1 MRLKKLIEKQEE
13 AALKDVERLFLFD
26 FCRMI
31 FFSVSSIIL
40 LLTFVFRLAV
50 IDGPSMNNTLQ
61 HGDCVLITNYQTF
74 FDYTP
79 GLNLKAGDVVAVAPD
94 IESHHEHKI
103 DNAFIKRVIATEGQT
118 IGFDTQKGAVY
129 IDGKIIKEPYI
140 SSKTLKSVEWN
151 IPDKIPEGKV
161 FVMGDNRAVSVDSRS
176 SRIQLV
182 DKKDIIGKAQ
192 IIVFPFNRFSYIYK

>member
-1 MRLKKLIEKQEE
+1 M
-13 AALKDVERLFLFD
+13 
-26 FCRMI
+26 
-31 FFSVSSIIL
+31 
-40 LLTFVFRLAV
+40 
-50 IDGPSMNNTLQ
+50 
-61 HGDCVLITNYQTF
+61 
-74 FDYTP
+74 
-79 GLNLKAGDVVAVAPD
+79 
-94 IESHHEHKI
+94 
-103 DNAFIKRVIATEGQT
+103 FIKRVIATEGQT

-140 SSKTLKSVEWN
+140 SSKTLKGVEWN